1 MRRRGPA
8 TTAHS
13 ARPML
18 GSCNLVPSRLRAP
31 AATPST
37 GVAARVC
44 CVAYLAEPS
53 AALHVKSS
61 QCKAHRQTKD
71 TQPPTP
77 TSTSTSTPAPTLH
90 PPFPWSAIAPAP
102 APSLTTDPSAEP
114 NCCLSHGLTRVVYSF
129 DHKETSA
136 LLPSLSPSPCP
147 SPSHPHP
154 PLAQSR
160 DQDQDQQQPATA
172 RSRAKA
178 PVAIDRTHT
187 AERPNADAS

>member
-1 MRRRGPA
+1 
-8 TTAHS
+8 
-13 ARPML
+13 ML

-31 AATPST
+31 AATPSNWRT
-37 GVAARVC
+37 CPCLRAW
-44 CVAYLAEPS
+44 VAYYLPTS
-53 AALHVKSS
+53 GALRCPACQV
-61 QCKAHRQTKD
+61 QFKAHRQTKD

-136 LLPSLSPSPCP
+136 PCFSSLRLSFSLPLTPHLTLWRGPRTEIKTNSSQTDQEPGPEIPSAHR
-147 SPSHPHP
+147 SH
-154 PLAQSR
+154 R
-160 DQDQDQQQPATA
+160 TA
-172 RSRAKA
+172 A
-178 PVAIDRTHT
+178 P
-187 AERPNADAS
+187 PNADAS